1 MSGETDP
8 QVEPQVAPQAEAPL
22 RPEGLPENFSTVGDL
37 VNSYNELRTKLST
50 KAPAEAPAEVPQIPA
65 VDFESYSTEYT
76 ETGQLSEETYAAL
89 EAGGIPKSMVDSYI
103 AGQEAQGRALAQDTF
118 NIVGG
123 EERYSEMVKWAV
135 DNLDQTDIESFNR
148 TLASGDK
155 AAIRMAVLGVHS
167 QYSNGL
173 SPSMLKA
180 TGAAGSTSGAFRSDA
195 EMKAAMLDPKYGKDP
210 EYTRSVQDRVRANRT
225 LWAQ

>member
-8 QVEPQVAPQAEAPL
+8 QAEAPA

-37 VNSYNELRTKLST
+37 VNSYNELRTKFST
-50 KAPAEAPAEVPQIPA
+50 KAPAEAPAEAPAAAPQIPA
-65 VDFESYSTEYT
+65 VNFDAYSTEYA
-76 ETGQLSEETYAAL
+76 ETGQLSEETYSAL
-89 EAGGIPKSMVDSYI
+89 EASGIPKSMVDAYI
-103 AGQEAQGRALAQDTF
+103 SGQEAQGRALAQDTF

-123 EERYSEMVKWAV
+123 EERYGEMVKWAV
-135 DNLDQTDIESFNR
+135 DNLDQEDIETFNR

-155 AAIRMAVLGVHS
+155 SAIRMAVLGVHS

-180 TGAAGSTSGAFRSDA
+180 TGAAGASVGAFRNDD
-195 EMKAAMLDPKYGKDP
+195 EVKAAMLNPKYGKDP
-210 EYTRSVQDRVRANRT
+210 EYTKSVQDRIRANRT